1 MMRDHTAAAR
11 KYRLYA
17 QMLRAIA
24 DDEDVAT
31 NSSKLRSIADD
42 YDRMAA
48 SMEAVAETHEKLNQV
63 SPSDPAPQR
72 TT

>member
-1 MMRDHTAAAR
+1 MRDHAITAR

-24 DDEDVAT
+24 DDEDVAM

-42 YDRMAA
+42 YDEMAA
-48 SMEAVAETHEKLNQV
+48 SVEAIAEC
-63 SPSDPAPQR
+63 PQKSER
-72 TT
+72 I

>member
-1 MMRDHTAAAR
+1 MRDHVTAAR

-42 YDRMAA
+42 YEQMAM
-48 SMEAVAETHEKLNQV
+48 SVEAIAEGREKLNRL
-63 SPSDPAPQR
+63 SPSDNSAQ
-72 TT
+72 

>member
-1 MMRDHTAAAR
+1 MRDHTIAAR

-31 NSSKLRSIADD
+31 NSSKLRSIADE
-42 YDRMAA
+42 YDEMAA
-48 SMEAVAETHEKLNQV
+48 SVEAIAGSPEK
-63 SPSDPAPQR
+63 SGR
-72 TT
+72 I